1 MFLKKVVCQQLFVHF
16 SSGLS
21 YTLLREKKLTKGK
34 KGTGMNQRTQ
44 GKIEFYAKLLQKLQI
59 ISEKEKQEI
68 LKISVQKKAF

>member
-1 MFLKKVVCQQLFVHF
+1 
-16 SSGLS
+16 
-21 YTLLREKKLTKGK
+21 
-34 KGTGMNQRTQ
+34 MNQRTQ